1 MDAAERGRRK
11 NTDNFAVNQFTN
23 DGKTMHSMTGYGKA
37 GQSKKGLDITIEI
50 KSVNNRY
57 LDIFFRI
64 PRELSFLEYELRER
78 LKKQV
83 VRGKIS
89 VTINISEHLSGANE
103 VFLNEKLLESRLA
116 LLDKLRAKLATEQP
130 VSLSHLLT
138 FEELFE
144 LNLSAFEESEVKE
157 LIFPV
162 FDAALEKFNG
172 MRNEEGLF
180 LAEDIAR
187 RLNRIEKMTNEV
199 RQRGKKNIR
208 HEFNRMCENVYSL
221 IGEGKIDPARL
232 EQEMAIIS
240 DKIDITEECVR
251 MNSHIQL
258 FRQTMEDRGETG
270 KKMTFILQEMLR
282 EANTMNSKTT
292 DVDIAHTV
300 IRIKEEIEKMREQ
313 AQNLE

>member
-1 MDAAERGRRK
+1 
-11 NTDNFAVNQFTN
+11 
-23 DGKTMHSMTGYGKA
+23 MTGYGKA

-57 LDIFFRI
+57 LDIFFRL

-89 VTINISEHLSGANE
+89 VNVNITEHLAGAEE
-103 VFLNEKLLESRLA
+103 VFLNEKLLENRLA
-116 LLDKLRAKLATEQP
+116 LLEKLRRKLAGEQP
-130 VSLSHLLT
+130 VSLSHLLH

-144 LNLSAFEESEVKE
+144 LNLSAFEEDELKE
-157 LIFPV
+157 LVFPV
-162 FDAALEKFNG
+162 FDEALEQFNR

-187 RLNRIEKMTNEV
+187 RLKRIEKMTNEV
-199 RQRGKKNIR
+199 RQKGKNNIR
-208 HEFNRMCENVYSL
+208 NEFNRLCENVYSL

-232 EQEMAIIS
+232 EQEVAVIS
-240 DKIDITEECVR
+240 DKVDITEECVR

-258 FRQTMEDRGETG
+258 FHQTMEDRGEVG

>member
-1 MDAAERGRRK
+1 
-11 NTDNFAVNQFTN
+11 
-23 DGKTMHSMTGYGKA
+23 MTGYGKA
-37 GQSKKGLDITIEI
+37 GHSTKGLDITIEI

-57 LDIFFRI
+57 LDIFLRL

-78 LKKQV
+78 LKKRI

-89 VTINISEHLSGANE
+89 VTVNISEHLAGGEE
-103 VFLNEKLLESRLA
+103 VYVNEKLLDNRLA
-116 LLDKLRAKLATEQP
+116 LLKKLQAKLLTDQP
-130 VSLSHLLT
+130 VELSHLLQ

-144 LNLSAFEESEVKE
+144 LNLGAFEEDE
-157 LIFPV
+157 LRQLVFPV
-162 FDAALEKFNG
+162 FDEALEKFNK
-172 MRNEEGLF
+172 MRNEEGLN

-187 RLNRIEKMTNEV
+187 RLNRLEKMTKEV
-199 RQRGKKNIR
+199 RQKGKDNIKR
-208 HEFNRMCENVYSL
+208 EFNRLCENVYSL
-221 IGEGKIDPARL
+221 VEEGKIDPGRL
-232 EQEMAIIS
+232 EQEVAIIS
-240 DKIDITEECVR
+240 DKVDITEECVR
-251 MNSHIQL
+251 MASHIQL
-258 FRQTMEDRGETG
+258 FHQTMEDRGEVG